1 MVVRIDTGGVHEE
14 HVIAATDGPAVG
26 KHAVLFDPTSTYA
39 QSALIS
45 VRPGSSVLLVGYNIP
60 DGAVFT
66 VEGVSVGSRPS
77 PTGYGCCRNGGAL
90 GNTIV
95 PGSAP
100 DILFRS
106 PVKLGGKTW
115 QLTKD
120 NDRLVIALPG
130 EYLLVLNDT
139 QYLGDVQVELI
150 HVPGEQ
156 QLPFAYMAG
165 V

>member
-1 MVVRIDTGGVHEE
+1 MKVDTGAVYDGYAV
-14 HVIAATDGPAVG
+14 VAMDGPAIG

-60 DGAVFT
+60 DDAVFT

-77 PTGYGCCRNGGAL
+77 PSGQGCCRNGGTL

-106 PVKLGGKTW
+106 PVTLGGKPW

>member
-1 MVVRIDTGGVHEE
+1 MAFRIDTGGTHDEYTNV
-14 HVIAATDGPAVG
+14 AADGPAVG

-60 DGAVFT
+60 DDAVFT

-77 PTGYGCCRNGGAL
+77 PVGHGCCRNGVVL

-106 PVKLGGKTW
+106 PMMLGGKPW
-115 QLTKD
+115 QLTKG